1 MRKLESTLIN
11 ITNDNFFI
19 FLGRMYNVFFD
30 YAPLFEYENSNF
42 KENSW
47 IFISVTRLIISQEYI
62 YIYIY
67 VSNPFYQL
75 ACEHL

>member
-1 MRKLESTLIN
+1 
-11 ITNDNFFI
+11 
-19 FLGRMYNVFFD
+19 MYNVFFD

-62 YIYIY
+62 YIYTFQIRFTNLHASIY
-67 VSNPFYQL
+67 STFVGTFIERL
-75 ACEHL
+75 